1 MKKGSISFLKLNP
14 HFLIFFLLILIQE
27 MTCSLPVFSQGFEKE
42 VKKMEPFIVQFKY
55 AKKEMRLLEGPPQ
68 TIGFRSGLVILEKG
82 KVMEEH
88 STKRNEEVL
97 VILEGRGEA
106 IFNQGHSPI
115 IIQEGSI
122 LYIPPEAIHSI
133 KNTGRKALKYIY
145 LVAPVEEI

>member
-1 MKKGSISFLKLNP
+1 MKKKRILFSKLDS

-27 MTCSLPVFSQGFEKE
+27 MTCSLHVFSQGIGRE

-55 AKKEMRLLEGPPQ
+55 AKKEMPLLDGPPQ

-88 STKRNEEVL
+88 STKHNEEVL

-106 IFNQGHSPI
+106 IFNKGHSPI
-115 IIQEGSI
+115 LIQEGCI
-122 LYIPPEAIHSI
+122 LYIPPESIHSI

-145 LVAPVEEI
+145 LVAPVRES